1 MKKMWRSSLPRLPF
15 AVRRFL
21 FRFWGTEQVP
31 SLCTLTH
38 TQWQSGDHAWTWTWT
53 WHGWTSAE
61 PEREKSFLCFGHA
74 SVEYLWGFCRA
85 AFHQHLDMQD
95 SRPRHRHRQRQR
107 QRRGRDSDSDTSRA
121 RRPVASCKLDLISCR
136 SSLRIRFPAKRRG
149 ERRAQLVAD
158 TGRGLSCIL
167 TYS

>member
-1 MKKMWRSSLPRLPF
+1 MPF
-15 AVRRFL
+15 AVFCFVSGAL
-21 FRFWGTEQVP
+21 NKCPLYAHSYT
-31 SLCTLTH
+31 
-38 TQWQSGDHAWTWTWT
+38 QSGDHAWTWT

-95 SRPRHRHRQRQR
+95 SRPRHRHRD
-107 QRRGRDSDSDTSRA
+107 GDRDGAATQTQIRVA
-121 RRPVASCKLDLISCR
+121 RVAQLQVASCKLDLISCR

-149 ERRAQLVAD
+149 ERRAQLVAG